1 MELSLPVEIPKT
13 FDCYHDLLT
22 HHYAAPVFY
31 DALKRELSFAKRE
44 GNLVGV
50 VKFFLKEQTTLDQLL
65 YFANELELAIRQHD
79 LISRLAKYEFAVLMR
94 FDADIPAAFQS
105 LIERIRKV
113 EKREFQYSWTFSDGT
128 KGLEQVLDELDN
140 PQIIQSSKKL

>member
-1 MELSLPVEIPKT
+1 VETPKT
-13 FDCYHDLLT
+13 FDCYHDVLT
-22 HHYAAPVFY
+22 QHYAAPVFY

-50 VKFFLKEQTTLDQLL
+50 VKFFLKEQTSLDQLL

-94 FDADIPAAFQS
+94 FDADIPAAFAS
-105 LIERIRKV
+105 LIERIRNV
-113 EKREFQYSWTFSDGT
+113 EKREFQYSWALSDGT